1 MRKILIY
8 VVIVLVI
15 MMACQKEKD
24 EASSKTIVY
33 EKSSAA
39 TQLKATI
46 SYPFTM
52 QATGSFTISP
62 VSPTVVAINQQM
74 LFTSSS
80 PFTLIE
86 GIVTGFDDLTIPTFP
101 ERFFN
106 GSFKFYG
113 QGNDSLFAAVTV
125 QTSVFSDPINPEEG
139 DFFGSEDFTGTY
151 IITGGTGRYIGATG
165 HGTYNAHSEWRPP
178 IVAGT
183 IFSGFTTVSSN
194 DGTITVRARN
204 GSLQSAGNQ

>member
-101 ERFFN
+101 ERFF
-106 GSFKFYG
+106 
-113 QGNDSLFAAVTV
+113 QWLF
-125 QTSVFSDPINPEEG
+125 
-139 DFFGSEDFTGTY
+139 
-151 IITGGTGRYIGATG
+151 
-165 HGTYNAHSEWRPP
+165 
-178 IVAGT
+178 
-183 IFSGFTTVSSN
+183 
-194 DGTITVRARN
+194 
-204 GSLQSAGNQ
+204 